1 MKPKEFHMKVK
12 SAKNV
17 SPSHLEEQLEFS
29 NVTSV
34 REQFLPLMDRLQK
47 NPPLRMIIL
56 KHGAPQAVLM
66 SYQTYDALKKVV
78 DVLLKN
84 NDALTPEQRVEAAYS
99 RLRAERGSSVQ
110 PAAEAGANLEAQVEA
125 AKVIVSELQ
134 NILTESQSKIQKL
147 DRVLVQDRTVAG

>member
-66 SYQTYDALKKVV
+66 SYQTYDALKK
-78 DVLLKN
+78 VLLKN